1 MIMQAN
7 FYQNMRSLQPHSAI
21 RFSIIS
27 ILAATFSVSIA
38 SVTFAN
44 SSTSVTSPVQS
55 QIVAQ
60 RPSVITGT
68 FVAAEAPTTGTA
80 RIVTEAGHHY
90 LELGSAFSTTDQA
103 PDLHVL
109 LDPSNQPPA
118 SYSNFS
124 GYVNLGKLQNVNGA
138 QRYPI
143 PDVVNVSDYKSVV
156 IWCRTANATI
166 GYAPLESGNV
176 SVNSIGDSM
185 TNVAMNRNPSRREQA
200 LTIVDNNS

>member
-1 MIMQAN
+1 MQAD
-7 FYQNMRSLQPHSAI
+7 FHQSMRSLQRHSAI

-27 ILAATFSVSIA
+27 MLAATFSVSIA
-38 SVTFAN
+38 SATFAN
-44 SSTSVTSPVQS
+44 SSASVTSSVES
-55 QIVAQ
+55 QVVAQ

-90 LELGSAFSTTDQA
+90 LEISSAFSTTDQA

-118 SYSNFS
+118 SYSDFS
-124 GYVNLGKLQNVNGA
+124 GYVNLGKLQNVKGA

-143 PDVVNVSDYKSVV
+143 PDVVNVADYRSVV

-166 GYAPLESGNV
+166 GYAPLS
-176 SVNSIGDSM
+176 SVNASANSSDHSAVNI
-185 TNVAMNRNPSRREQA
+185 AMNRNPSRREQA